1 MSTKRP
7 TETELNIQRLKYAR
21 AALKG
26 YYKAAKEKDE
36 GTPEEALTDL
46 LSDLLHWARDK
57 EVDFEACL
65 RMSRNNYIAEVA
77 DALEETSPTA

>member
-1 MSTKRP
+1 MKRP

-26 YYKAAKEKDE
+26 YYKAAKEKEE
-36 GTPEEALTDL
+36 GTPEEGLTDL
-46 LSDLLHWARDK
+46 LSDLRHWARDK
-57 EVDFEACL
+57 EVDFDASL
-65 RMSRNNYIAEVA
+65 RMSLSNYNAEVA